1 MKGFLGISATKMS
14 SIVFLFVTLMISL
27 TLGSLTF
34 LVNDNAASVPN
45 VGAGIGFEGMEDEGA
60 NKAVE
65 KAKNDEKQRDEDMG
79 PVPNE

>member
-45 VGAGIGFEGMEDEGA
+45 VGAGIGFEGMTDEDIKQEL
-60 NKAVE
+60 E
-65 KAKNDEKQRDEDMG
+65 KAKKDEKQREEDM
-79 PVPNE
+79 E

>member
-45 VGAGIGFEGMEDEGA
+45 VGAGIGFEGMEDEGVEQELV
-60 NKAVE
+60 KAT
-65 KAKNDEKQRDEDMG
+65 KDEKQREKDMG
-79 PVPNE
+79 SE